1 MKLYIKQKAFSW
13 TDSFTVCDEQGTVCY
28 TVKADWPRLGH
39 QLYIYDAAGQ
49 EVGLVSEKL
58 LTWLPVF
65 EISKNGRTLGS
76 VRREWSFL
84 RPRYTVD
91 YKDWQVQGEVFGW
104 EYTVSSR
111 GRQVATICKELFTWT
126 DSYVIETAEEQD
138 AEEVLM
144 LVIAIDA
151 ANCKN

>member
-1 MKLYIKQKAFSW
+1 M
-13 TDSFTVCDEQGTVCY
+13 
-28 TVKADWPRLGH
+28 
-39 QLYIYDAAGQ
+39 
-49 EVGLVSEKL
+49 
-58 LTWLPVF
+58 
-65 EISKNGRTLGS
+65 GS